1 MIDKIKKYAP
11 VLFIIA
17 VVGLIVLLI
26 WDMGWDTLSDR
37 DKLTAYIGQFGMW
50 APFVFIGIQTLQVI
64 AAPIPGNITGLV
76 GGALFGMIWGSVYN
90 SLSVILGSMFM
101 FWLGNKYGMAAVN
114 KFVKP
119 ETVEKYLPKING
131 RKARG
136 FLLGLF
142 LVPFVPDDAICLLAG
157 ITDLTFLTFLGYII
171 IGRIP
176 SCIITNAMGAG
187 IYSGSTLTIAVFA
200 VIYYVIVFTIYSN
213 FDKIKSH
220 FIKKNPMEE

>member
-1 MIDKIKKYAP
+1 MLDKLKKYAP

-17 VVGLIVLLI
+17 VVGLLVFLI
-26 WDMGWDTLSDR
+26 MDMGLDTLADR
-37 DKLTAYIGQFGMW
+37 DKLTEYIGRFGMW
-50 APFVFIGIQTLQVI
+50 APLVFVAIQTSQVI

-76 GGALFGMIWGSVYN
+76 GGALFGMVWGSVCN
-90 SLSVILGSMFM
+90 SISVLLGSMFM
-101 FWLGNKYGMAAVN
+101 FWLGDKYGMAAVN

-119 ETVEKYLPKING
+119 ETVEKYVPRLNG
-131 RKARG
+131 KKAKG

-142 LVPFVPDDAICLLAG
+142 LVPFAPDDALCLLAG
-157 ITDLTFLTFLGYII
+157 ITDLTFMQFLGYVI

-187 IYSGSTLTIAVFA
+187 LYSGNTVTIAIYA

-213 FDKIKSH
+213 FDKIKNH
-220 FIKKNPMEE
+220 FSKKAMKE